1 MTTRTKTKSPS
12 AAAVGRCIMYAAN
25 CFGNYQCPC
34 CGYFTLSEGEGGS
47 YAICP
52 VCFWEDD
59 GLQFQDPD
67 YVGGANN
74 SLSLN
79 EARRNFQQFGV
90 VEEKYRRYVR
100 DPKSD
105 EMVDQQ

>member
-1 MTTRTKTKSPS
+1 
-12 AAAVGRCIMYAAN
+12 MYAAN
-25 CFGNYQCPC
+25 RFGNYQCPC
-34 CGYFTLSEGEGGS
+34 CRYFTLSEGDAGS
-47 YAICP
+47 YDICH

-90 VEEKYRRYVR
+90 CKEEFRRYVR
-100 DPKSD
+100 APKPD
-105 EMVDQQ
+105 EMPDQQ